1 MLAPVQGVCTQ
12 QRKTQGK
19 NVSLGR
25 LLCEG
30 AQLGLGWGARKSKQG
45 LKKIRNKGD
54 AHPFW

>member
-30 AQLGLGWGARKSKQG
+30 AQLGLGVGGQE
-45 LKKIRNKGD
+45 I
-54 AHPFW
+54 